1 MELSHSA
8 FSKEVVMENKSYWQ
22 KKSIDDLVFEG
33 RNKTYGAYLLRR
45 VYDKHMA
52 RAMISGII
60 FFILAMSTPHIIRM
74 IKGILPE
81 TENELLSR
89 EVTLA
94 EPPPIDP
101 NKPEPPPPPKVEPPP
116 LKDQIK
122 FVPPVVKKDEEVLEE
137 EAPPDIAALD
147 TLEIANKTEKGD
159 TLLGKDMSLTEEEPA
174 VVAVLEEPK
183 EEEPFSYVE
192 QMPTFPDGQEAMYKF
207 IYDRIKYPAIA
218 RENGISGQVIVQ
230 FVVSKDGDIKN
241 AKVMRGIGGGCN
253 EEALRVVNEMP
264 RWKPGKHNGRAVPVT
279 FTLPI
284 KFVLQ

>member
-1 MELSHSA
+1 MDNTNWL
-8 FSKEVVMENKSYWQ
+8 KR
-22 KKSIDDLVFEG
+22 SIDDIVFEG
-33 RNKTYGAYLLRR
+33 RNKAYGAFLLRR
-45 VYDKHMA
+45 IYDKHMS
-52 RAMISGII
+52 RAMISGIL
-60 FFILAMSTPHIIRM
+60 FFLLVISSPQIIRL
-74 IKGILPE
+74 IKGFLPE
-81 TENELLSR
+81 KKEKLEMR

-101 NKPEPPPPPKVEPPP
+101 KKPPPPPPPKVEPPP
-116 LKDQIK
+116 IKDQIK
-122 FVPPVVKKDEEVLEE
+122 FVPPKVKKDEEVKEE
-137 EAPPDIAALD
+137 EPPPPTVEEIKDKEIATETKKGEEGGVDASLTQPEAPPA
-147 TLEIANKTEKGD
+147 
-159 TLLGKDMSLTEEEPA
+159 PP
-174 VVAVLEEPK
+174 VLEEPK
-183 EEEPFSYVE
+183 EEEPFTYVE
-192 QMPTFPDGQEAMYKF
+192 QMPTFPDGQEAMYKY

-264 RWKPGKHNGRAVPVT
+264 KWKPGKHNGRAVPVT